1 MNATIDTQLG
11 HRTIREFTKQPVSE
25 EVLGQLFDV
34 AMRTPTSLGMQAA
47 SIIHVTDREL
57 QTRFAEVGNQEYV
70 GRAPVYLLF
79 IVDLHRAARVLEDA
93 GKPTAPAGFAR
104 NFVAGFTDACLM
116 AQNMCVAAES
126 LGLGVNFLG
135 NIHNDARVFI
145 RELNLP
151 QLTMPVVGMTLGYP
165 NQDPQLKPRMPRQ
178 MRVFE
183 NSYPATPP
191 APPSPPAQQPGS
203 WTEALADYDAEM
215 TTYYDLRNANQ
226 RVDSFT
232 AQILGKYSGAPDL
245 RDETVAI
252 AREQGFAL

>member
-1 MNATIDTQLG
+1 M
-11 HRTIREFTKQPVSE
+11 
-25 EVLGQLFDV
+25 
-34 AMRTPTSLGMQAA
+34 
-47 SIIHVTDREL
+47 
-57 QTRFAEVGNQEYV
+57 GNQEYV

-104 NFVAGFTDACLM
+104 NFIAGFTDACLM
-116 AQNMCVAAES
+116 AQNVCVAAES

-135 NIHNDARVFI
+135 NIHNDARAFI

-165 NQDPQLKPRMPRQ
+165 NQEPQLKPRMPRQ

-191 APPSPPAQQPGS
+191 AQPSPPAQQPEQQVEPSPTRQPGS

-245 RDETVAI
+245 RDETIAI